1 MNKQMYKEQ
10 LGDLITENNQLKKR
24 IKELETELYFINRN
38 NKIEQ
43 VVSENSSQMDIFD
56 DTSQMDIF
64 EDDKDV

>member
-56 DTSQMDIF
+56 D
-64 EDDKDV
+64 DKDV